1 MKQFFEILFLELR
14 FFFAKLFK
22 RIESLFFKIL
32 SLSFL
37 SWALLLYLWQT
48 GHISFDGMEFLV
60 FTASVIGIKAY
71 TKIKGGK

>member
-1 MKQFFEILFLELR
+1 MKQFFEIIFLELR

-37 SWALLLYLWQT
+37 SWALLLYLWET
-48 GHISFDGMEFLV
+48 GHISFDGMEFLL

-71 TKIKGGK
+71 TKIKGK